1 MISVHMAGGTVD
13 AGWDTPGVP
22 WCVFFS
28 GNGVAIH
35 STFWHNN
42 FGTARSHGCLNAG
55 ARGCQMDFPL
65 DDPCGGT
72 RTGRCDGRDARRD
85 AGGRARAE
93 VLTNW
98 RIRATAC
105 ALSNSDLEVFHGT
118 QHFVWS
124 GVSCWNCFVPFA
136 VRVRACCLTLRGL
149 SGRARCGRRGRC
161 RKPAAD
167 LYARPGLRA
176 GLQRGVRPAGRGA
189 SALGGLLYDL
199 RVWLARLG
207 GLIIIVFG
215 LHMTG
220 VFRIPLLE
228 YDTRVQSLPDP
239 KFGYLSSALMGV
251 FFSAGWSPCVGPVLG
266 AILTFAMNGGSVLY
280 GASLLSAYSAG
291 LAIPFLLAAL
301 GIGWVTTILRKYGKV
316 MRWVEI
322 AMGILLVIVGAMLMF
337 GVFNLLARYGTW
349 FDFGL

>member
-1 MISVHMAGGTVD
+1 MELNISFGLAFLAGI
-13 AGWDTPGVP
+13 ASFLSP
-22 WCVFFS
+22 CVFALVPAYV
-28 GNGVAIH
+28 GY
-35 STFWHNN
+35 
-42 FGTARSHGCLNAG
+42 L
-55 ARGCQMDFPL
+55 
-65 DDPCGGT
+65 
-72 RTGRCDGRDARRD
+72 
-85 AGGRARAE
+85 GGRAAGGEADAE
-93 VLTNW
+93 NRLLTFTHGLAFVLGFS
-98 RIRATAC
+98 A
-105 ALSNSDLEVFHGT
+105 VF
-118 QHFVWS
+118 VLL
-124 GVSCWNCFVPFA
+124 GVA
-136 VRVRACCLTLRGL
+136 
-149 SGRARCGRRGRC
+149 
-161 RKPAAD
+161 
-167 LYARPGLRA
+167 
-176 GLQRGVRPAGRGA
+176 A